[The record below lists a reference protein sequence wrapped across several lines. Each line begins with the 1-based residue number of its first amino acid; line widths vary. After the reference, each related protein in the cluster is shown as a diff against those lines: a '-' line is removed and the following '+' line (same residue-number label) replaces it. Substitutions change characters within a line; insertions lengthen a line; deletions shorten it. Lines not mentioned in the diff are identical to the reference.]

1 MSDQEQRDAVDDT
14 YGLPAQL
21 EVFDPILS
29 RQAEGIIEYA
39 RRQFEGDSGV
49 LLLIGEVLVL
59 IPREP
64 DQRHILNVTTKS

>member
-1 MSDQEQRDAVDDT
+1 MSDQEQRDAVDDA

-29 RQAEGIIEYA
+29 GQAEGIIKHT
-39 RRQFEGDSGV
+39 RRHFEGDSGV
-49 LLLIGEVLVL
+49 LALVGEVLVL

-64 DQRHILNVTTKS
+64 DQRHV